1 YIYPVQNG
9 NAVQMAELLSGIF
22 GGRGNTSATGNQNS
36 GVAPGLS
43 QMTTGADGGMPDTG
57 SDQQNRGGNFDL
69 GDNIRVVA
77 DNFNNALLIYAPRQE
92 YTRIRNALERLDI
105 VPTQVLIEASI
116 IEVTL
121 NDDLQF

>member
-1 YIYPVQNG
+1 
-9 NAVQMAELLSGIF
+9 
-22 GGRGNTSATGNQNS
+22 NS

-43 QMTTGADGGMPDTG
+43 QMSTG
-57 SDQQNRGGNFDL
+57 SGFGNNTMPNTGSGQQSGGNFEL
-69 GDNIRVVA
+69 GNNIRVVA

-92 YTRIRNALERLDI
+92 YNKIRNALERLDL

-121 NDDLQF
+121 SDDLQFGVEWSFRDNLGSDRTGIGSL